1 MACFGILKA
10 LLRPVLALGLL
21 VASSLAALADFAPA
35 YVIPTIPGVPIIIAH
50 RDASYAVVE
59 GDWGLGR
66 PIHAGPTIIRRW
78 DDGAGRGGAARYFPS
93 AGHAPGYGRLEIEPS
108 PNRIRPARAE
118 SFHQVWSAGSGQGPG
133 TEYPPFDP
141 PPVIL
146 APREASPDRNGP
158 DRDGPRR
165 DGPPRR

>member
-1 MACFGILKA
+1 MPPDLVRKERGRRILAMACFGILKA

-21 VASSLAALADFAPA
+21 VASSLAAL
-35 YVIPTIPGVPIIIAH
+35 
-50 RDASYAVVE
+50 VE

-66 PIHAGPTIIRRW
+66 PNHAGPTIIRRW

-118 SFHQVWSAGSGQGPG
+118 SFHQVWSAGSGQGPV